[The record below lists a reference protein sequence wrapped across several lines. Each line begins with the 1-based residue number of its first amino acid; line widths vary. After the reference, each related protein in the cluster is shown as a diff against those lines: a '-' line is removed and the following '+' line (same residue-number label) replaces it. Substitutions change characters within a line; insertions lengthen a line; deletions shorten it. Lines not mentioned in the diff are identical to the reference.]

1 MRSFHLTSRL
11 WKDVDIN
18 LMDLCESEAPQQAQI
33 LLDNKTQ
40 DLARKEILSPTYI
53 GYMEIPPL
61 YAHLILT

>member
-1 MRSFHLTSRL
+1 
-11 WKDVDIN
+11 
-18 LMDLCESEAPQQAQI
+18 MDLYESEAPQQAQI